1 MEPDSN
7 RSARQAAPNAKG
19 DGEAHRLRALIVPEP
34 LLWTLEQA
42 AAALGLSPRS
52 LKRAVAENALPPGAV
67 VRPFG
72 RRRLFSRL
80 VLEEWCR
87 KGCPAV
93 RAR

>member
-1 MEPDSN
+1 MKTDSL
-7 RSARQAAPNAKG
+7 RSELATPAITNGDAPS
-19 DGEAHRLRALIVPEP
+19 LRAAVVPDHP
-34 LLWTLEQA
+34 LLWDLEQA
-42 AAALGLSPRS
+42 AEALGLSPRS
-52 LKRAVAENALPPGAV
+52 LKRAVAESRLPPGAV

-80 VLEEWCR
+80 VLEDWCR